1 MGISVRRFRAR
12 GATGAG
18 ASRAVRAAFR
28 EMAVVVAEEGAAR
41 MEDGA
46 LVVVIALTA
55 LEVRAAD
62 DEAVT
67 VRGSYPCT
75 AERALVIDGRGA
87 DVPEGTIDWSM
98 PILLTLSV
106 MVYEAGTTFRSAH
119 WNSYVE
125 HAVKV
130 GTATITKLGAAVTD
144 ATALDTTAALD
155 RTAVFVVTTVAMLV
169 EGRGAAVEVD

>member
-119 WNSYVE
+119 WNLP
-125 HAVKV
+125 AL
-130 GTATITKLGAAVTD
+130 ATHH
-144 ATALDTTAALD
+144 
-155 RTAVFVVTTVAMLV
+155 
-169 EGRGAAVEVD
+169 